1 MRKLAVMVVECPAPK
16 KVTIFYRRS
25 PTQILRFVRTS
36 MMLLLMLLYRR
47 VEVEEFVTKFAVRWD
62 VRSYI
67 TYMLKLHDRLAH
79 EIFHNPFL

>member
-1 MRKLAVMVVECPAPK
+1 M
-16 KVTIFYRRS
+16 
-25 PTQILRFVRTS
+25 
-36 MMLLLMLLYRR
+36 MLLYRR

-67 TYMLKLHDRLAH
+67 TYMLKLQDSLAH